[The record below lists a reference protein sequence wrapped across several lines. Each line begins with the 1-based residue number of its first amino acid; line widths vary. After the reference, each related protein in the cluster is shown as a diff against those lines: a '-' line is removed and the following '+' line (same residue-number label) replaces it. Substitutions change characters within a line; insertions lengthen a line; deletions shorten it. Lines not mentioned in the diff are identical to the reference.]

1 MMKTV
6 TGAKEVKRKKL
17 KSSLV
22 LVVLPLNLL
31 LAVLRAGAVITPS
44 VPIPVPTMAAGIIPI
59 KARIQSLTPAPL

>member
-1 MMKTV
+1 MKTV

-31 LAVLRAGAVITPS
+31 LLAAPRAGAVITPL
-44 VPIPVPTMAAGIIPI
+44 VPIPVPTTEADTIPI
-59 KARIQSLTPAPL
+59 KARIQSLTLAPP